1 VSSFEVFVGSTN
13 SGAGERVDSG
23 PFADQGLGREGGLE
37 VSSSGRGRS

>member
-23 PFADQGLGREGGLE
+23 PCADQGLGREGDLE